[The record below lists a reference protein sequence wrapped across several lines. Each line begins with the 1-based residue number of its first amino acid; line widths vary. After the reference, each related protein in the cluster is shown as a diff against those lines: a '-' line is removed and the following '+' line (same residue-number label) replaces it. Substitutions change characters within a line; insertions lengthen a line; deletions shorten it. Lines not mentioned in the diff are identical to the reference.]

1 MEAEEAEDEE
11 DGMIEIYLLFLR
23 VKNTFFVWWHCIA
36 EIYTFNIVFSLE

>member
-23 VKNTFFVWWHCIA
+23 VKNTFFVRWHIA